1 MNNIKTIKAKN
12 KEGIENFLKKGVQ
25 NAIIIDNK
33 DTLLELID
41 KVDRNNIYSFNKDMT
56 NNFNLKKENIISNP
70 LIMNSFIKD
79 ILSSKNF
86 SRNEL
91 IIFENK
97 SENLIQNLE
106 DLLDLSRVTGAKVI
120 FF

>member
-1 MNNIKTIKAKN
+1 MINIKTIRVKN
-12 KEGIENFLKKGVQ
+12 KEGIENFLKKGAQ

-33 DTLLELID
+33 NILLELID
-41 KVDRNNIYSFNKDMT
+41 KVDRSQVYSFNKDMT
-56 NNFNLKKENIISNP
+56 NNFNLKKGNIISNT
-70 LIMNSFIKD
+70 LIMDSFIKD

-106 DLLDLSRVTGAKVI
+106 DLLNLSRATGVKLI